1 MVSLYYVKMYVPE
14 LKSSKVSAYVRW
26 WPQMDAYGIYKEF
39 GEVLK
44 AKKHSKLPDKEM
56 EYQSDGETE
65 IDLSHT
71 PEQKEML
78 VKNKMAVT
86 AFTMAFRD
94 NTDSFCMSL
103 VLNSKTS
110 DWPSGKTW
118 EIVQELQDEFAPTD
132 MMGEAEQQRELE
144 AIHMKKHGNP
154 KTLFSQITAIENKY
168 RG

>member
-1 MVSLYYVKMYVPE
+1 MLNPNSYEISPERNKEIGQRIETETSNMVSLYHVKMYVPE

-44 AKKHSKLPDKEM
+44 ARKHSKLPDQEVRY
-56 EYQSDGETE
+56 EPDGETE

-94 NTDSFCMSL
+94 NKDSFCMSL

-118 EIVQELQDEFAPTD
+118 EIVQVL
-132 MMGEAEQQRELE
+132 
-144 AIHMKKHGNP
+144 KVKHKHNN
-154 KTLFSQITAIENKY
+154 QE
-168 RG
+168 